1 MASTPKWR
9 RYLRFWRN
17 DIDADVSEEF
27 QFHLE
32 TEIEEL
38 VASGMSPGDARAY
51 ALQRF
56 GDVAY
61 YREYCR
67 RADQRRAA
75 RAQRG
80 RTFDVLAQDVRY
92 AFRSLVK
99 QPAFAAIAI
108 LTLGL
113 GIGANTAIFSVL
125 NAVVLR
131 PLPYREPDRLVLLW
145 ESMRGAPQIMV
156 AYPDYLDWRAR
167 TRSFEDIAIYNGFG
181 SFNYTG
187 KGEPLRI
194 PGGLA
199 SGNLFSVLGLEPEAG
214 RLIGPADDRADAP
227 PVVVISHQMW
237 ERLFASDPA
246 AVGRA
251 ITLDGFTYTV
261 IGVLPPSFAPNGVQL
276 WLPIGRFTSS
286 PRFSRANHP
295 GLAGIGRLKPGV
307 TLDEMR
313 RDLAGVMKQVGE
325 ENSEAKGIGANGDYL
340 SEIVVG
346 QIKPALILLSG
357 AVTLVLLVACANVAN
372 LLLGRAASRQRE
384 FGLRVA
390 IGAGRRRIVRQLLTE
405 SIVLALLGGILGVA
419 FAWAGT
425 RFLVSLRPS
434 NIPRLTE
441 ITVSPQVLAFAL
453 GVSLLTGILFGLVP
467 AIQATRSDPIHAL
480 RDSGRA
486 ITPNRARL
494 RATLTVAEV
503 ALALVLLVGAGLLLR
518 SFANLLGVNTGFD
531 KRNVVVALVQ
541 LPERRYAEK
550 EKRSATFDELTA
562 RIRAL
567 PGVADAAI
575 TTDLP
580 INSSWQMTFSAE
592 EATEPGPL
600 ISAATVSS
608 GYFSTLRVSLLAGR
622 DFSLHDRLG
631 QPQVV
636 IVSRS
641 AARRLFNSEN
651 VVGRR
656 LRTGSSGPAEL
667 TVVGVVNDVKNEGLQ
682 RAGAATVY
690 YPAPQRDVQTAW
702 MVVRTESSPD
712 ALGPAL
718 RRVVASIDNEVPLA
732 QLQSLDQSVSA
743 TIAQP
748 KFSLVM
754 LGIFA
759 CTALALAAIG
769 LYGVISYNVAQRTSE
784 IGVRIALGA
793 QRADVVRLVVRQG
806 MVLALVGVIVGGL
819 ASAASG
825 KVIAKQLFQVEPSD
839 PGVFAA
845 VAATLL
851 VIAFIA
857 STVPALRATHIDPAD
872 AMRRGG

>member
-38 VASGMSPGDARAY
+38 VTSGMSPADARAY

-67 RADQRRAA
+67 RADKRRTA
-75 RAQRG
+75 RVQRG

-99 QPAFAAIAI
+99 QPTFAAIAI

-125 NAVVLR
+125 NGVVLR

-145 ESMRGAPQIMV
+145 AFMRGAPQIMV

-167 TRSFEDIAIYNGFG
+167 TRSFEDIAIYNGYD

-199 SGNLFSVLGLEPEAG
+199 SGNLFSLLGVKAEIG
-214 RLIGPADDRADAP
+214 RLISPIDDSADAQ
-227 PVVVISHQMW
+227 PVVVISHRMW
-237 ERLFASDPA
+237 ERLFASDPT
-246 AVGRA
+246 AVGRS
-251 ITLDGFTYTV
+251 IPLDGVTYTI
-261 IGVLPPSFAPNGVQL
+261 IGVLPTSFALARSQL
-276 WLPIGRFTSS
+276 WLPLGRFTNS
-286 PRFSRANHP
+286 PRFARENHP
-295 GLAGIGRLKPGV
+295 GLVGVARLKPGV
-307 TLDEMR
+307 TLDQMR
-313 RDLAGVMKQVGE
+313 RDLAGVMKQVGD
-325 ENSEAKGIGANGDYL
+325 ENPVEKGIGANGDYI

-467 AIQATRSDPIHAL
+467 AIQATRSDPINAL

-503 ALALVLLVGAGLLLR
+503 SLALVLLVGAGLLLR

-541 LPERRYAEK
+541 LPERRYPEK
-550 EKRSATFDELTA
+550 EKRSATFDELTT
-562 RIRAL
+562 RVRAL
-567 PGVADAAI
+567 PGVVDAAI

-580 INSSWQMTFSAE
+580 ISSSWQMTFSAE

-608 GYFSTLRVSLLAGR
+608 GYFSTLRVSLLTGR
-622 DFSLHDRLG
+622 DFSVDDRLG
-631 QPQVV
+631 QTRVV

-641 AARRLFNSEN
+641 TARRLFNSEN

-656 LRTGSSGPAEL
+656 LREGPGPAEL
-667 TVVGVVNDVKNEGLQ
+667 TIVGVVNDVKNEGLQ

-690 YPAPQRDVQTAW
+690 FPAPQRDLQSAW
-702 MVVRTESSPD
+702 VVVRTASPPD

-718 RRVVASIDNEVPLA
+718 RRVVASIDNELPLA

-759 CTALALAAIG
+759 GIALTLAAIG

-793 QRADVVRLVVRQG
+793 QRADVLRLVVRQG
-806 MVLALVGVIVGGL
+806 MLLAFVGVIIGGL
-819 ASAASG
+819 AAAASG
-825 KVIAKQLFQVEPSD
+825 KVIAKHLFQVEPSD

-851 VIAFIA
+851 AIAFVA